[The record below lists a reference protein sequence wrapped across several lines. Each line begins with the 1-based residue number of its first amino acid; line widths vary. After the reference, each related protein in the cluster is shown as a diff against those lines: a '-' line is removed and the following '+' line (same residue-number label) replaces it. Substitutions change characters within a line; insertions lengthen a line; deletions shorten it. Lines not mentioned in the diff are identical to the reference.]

1 MIIMKETLAEEILKE
16 GIETLYSKLGTLK
29 TLKFL
34 QLIGASK
41 GDSVEEIETKTEQM
55 SDKESRILINNAKKN
70 NSSLWKKVGLV

>member
-1 MIIMKETLAEEILKE
+1 MKEILAEEILKE

-41 GDSVEEIETKTEQM
+41 GDSVKEIENQTEKM
-55 SDKESRILINNAKKN
+55 SEEEVHSLINDVKKN
-70 NSSLWKKVGLV
+70 NSVLWKKVGLL

>member
-1 MIIMKETLAEEILKE
+1 MKEILAEEILKE

-41 GDSVEEIETKTEQM
+41 GDSVKEIENQTEKM
-55 SDKESRILINNAKKN
+55 SEEEVHSLINNVKKN
-70 NSSLWKKVGLV
+70 NSGLWKKVGLL